1 MYRPTTVQKLRSAI
15 KDHLIQI
22 QSVQTRRKG
31 TNDTRTIAPEQF
43 TENLDFLMESGI
55 FSDAVDTRYEF
66 KDNTVHF
73 HIGYMSQC
81 DNSTDAQAILSDGV
95 TPNQIKE
102 QLAIP
107 LE

>member
-1 MYRPTTVQKLRSAI
+1 MSSKT
-15 KDHLIQI
+15 
-22 QSVQTRRKG
+22 
-31 TNDTRTIAPEQF
+31 
-43 TENLDFLMESGI
+43 
-55 FSDAVDTRYEF
+55 
-66 KDNTVHF
+66 TVHF